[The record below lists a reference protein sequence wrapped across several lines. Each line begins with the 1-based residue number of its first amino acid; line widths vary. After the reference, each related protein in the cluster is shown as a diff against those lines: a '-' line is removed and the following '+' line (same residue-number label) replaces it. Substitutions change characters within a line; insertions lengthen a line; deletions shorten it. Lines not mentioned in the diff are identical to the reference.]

1 MTEYKKAGYLPEAIF
16 NYLAR
21 LGWGHGNMEKFT
33 REELAKVFVLSDC
46 SRAAARMDF
55 KKLAWLNGQYMKEAD
70 DSRLADLV
78 KDRIVAR
85 GGDLS
90 KADLVKVCALL
101 KSRAQTLEE
110 LADDAMVFY
119 GPYTPV
125 AEDIAKSLEN
135 GGREAA
141 SLALKK
147 LEALPEWKAAD
158 IYAVLKSV
166 CDEQGVKFGVIAT
179 PIRVIATA
187 AKKVPQIDQ
196 TLEIIGRD
204 AVISRLR
211 ENLA

>member
-1 MTEYKKAGYLPEAIF
+1 MA
-16 NYLAR
+16 
-21 LGWGHGNMEKFT
+21 
-33 REELAKVFVLSDC
+33 
-46 SRAAARMDF
+46 
-55 KKLAWLNGQYMKEAD
+55 
-70 DSRLADLV
+70 
-78 KDRIVAR
+78 
-85 GGDLS
+85 
-90 KADLVKVCALL
+90 
-101 KSRAQTLEE
+101 
-110 LADDAMVFY
+110 
-119 GPYTPV
+119 
-125 AEDIAKSLEN
+125 
-135 GGREAA
+135 AA
-141 SLALKK
+141 SLALTK